1 MFGLFKR
8 SIRGAAA
15 VDERTTIRD
24 ARYVVIDTEL
34 TGLNEKKDSILSFG
48 AVRMRGGRIE
58 IGETFYRLVSPE
70 RPLTAEN
77 VVVHEITPSEVAA
90 KPGIDTVLTEFLE
103 FCGDDILV
111 GHFLTIDLGFLDRAV
126 ERQDRKKA
134 VRNPVIDT
142 FSVHEW
148 LRLRL
153 KDHPYFLPP
162 EEKCRLYEIAKSF
175 GVPVNGA
182 HNALMDAYT
191 TAQIFQRMVP
201 LLQSAGVRDLG
212 DLLKIGRPFEGGESS
227 KLAGEYCNL

>member
-8 SIRGAAA
+8 GIRGAAA
-15 VDERTTIRD
+15 VDGRTGIAE

-111 GHFLTIDLGFLDRAV
+111 GHFLTIDLGFLDQATKRLHG
-126 ERQDRKKA
+126 KT

-162 EEKCRLYEIAKSF
+162 AEQSRLYEIAKSF
-175 GVPVNGA
+175 DVPVNGA

-191 TAQIFQRMVP
+191 TAQIFQKMVP
-201 LLQSAGVRDLG
+201 MLQSAGVRDLG

-227 KLAGEYCNL
+227 KLANEYCSL

>member
-8 SIRGAAA
+8 GRRRSSEVNEHASIS
-15 VDERTTIRD
+15 E

-34 TGLNEKKDSILSFG
+34 TGLNEKNDSILSFG
-48 AVRMRGGRIE
+48 AVRMTGGRIE
-58 IGETFYRLVSPE
+58 LNQTYYRLVGPGT
-70 RPLTAEN
+70 PLTSAN
-77 VVVHEITPSEVAA
+77 VVVHEIMPSEVAA
-90 KPGIDTVLTEFLE
+90 MPGIKTVLGEFRD
-103 FCGDDILV
+103 FCGDAILV
-111 GHFLTIDLGFLDRAV
+111 GHFLSIDLGFLDQEVKRLHGTPL
-126 ERQDRKKA
+126 
-134 VRNPVIDT
+134 RNPVIDT

-162 EEKCRLYEIAKSF
+162 AEKSKLYEIARSF

-201 LLQSAGVRDLG
+201 MLQTAGVRDLG
-212 DLLKIGRPFEGGESS
+212 DLLKIGIPFEGGESA

>member
-1 MFGLFKR
+1 MFELFKR

-15 VDERTTIRD
+15 VDERTGIAE

-34 TGLNEKKDSILSFG
+34 TGLNEKNDSILSFG
-48 AVRMRGGRIE
+48 AVRVRGGRIE
-58 IGETFYRLVSPE
+58 IGETLYRLVSPE

-90 KPGIDTVLTEFLE
+90 KPGIDTVLMEFLE

-111 GHFLTIDLGFLDRAV
+111 GHFLTIDLGFLDRATK
-126 ERQDRKKA
+126 RLNGKP

-162 EEKCRLYEIAKSF
+162 AEKCRLHEIAKSF
-175 GVPVNGA
+175 DVPVNGA

-191 TAQIFQRMVP
+191 TAQIFQRMMP
-201 LLQSAGVRDLG
+201 MLQSAGVRDLG
-212 DLLKIGRPFEGGESS
+212 DLLMIGRPFEGGESS

>member
-8 SIRGAAA
+8 RVRGAAA
-15 VDERTTIRD
+15 VDGRTGITD
-24 ARYVVIDTEL
+24 ARYVAIDTEL
-34 TGLNEKKDSILSFG
+34 TGLNEKEDSILSFG

-58 IGETFYRLVSPE
+58 IGETFYRLVSPA

-77 VVVHEITPSEVAA
+77 VVVHEITPSDVAA

-111 GHFLTIDLGFLDRAV
+111 GHFLSIDLGFLDRAT
-126 ERQDRKKA
+126 RRLFGTS

-162 EEKCRLYEIAKSF
+162 AEKSKLYDIAKSF

-201 LLQSAGVRDLG
+201 MLQSAGARDIG
-212 DLLKIGRPFEGGESS
+212 DLLKIGIPFEGGESA
-227 KLAGEYCNL
+227 KLAGEFCNL

>member
-8 SIRGAAA
+8 KVRGAAA
-15 VDERTTIRD
+15 IDGRTGITE

-48 AVRMRGGRIE
+48 AVRVREGRIE

-70 RPLTAEN
+70 GPLTAEN
-77 VVVHEITPSEVAA
+77 VVVHEITPSDVAA
-90 KPGIDTVLTEFLE
+90 KPGIDTVLTEFLD

-111 GHFLTIDLGFLDRAV
+111 GHFMSIDLGFLDRAA
-126 ERQDRKKA
+126 RRLSGTF

-162 EEKCRLYEIAKSF
+162 AENCKLYDIAKSF

-201 LLQSAGVRDLG
+201 MLQSAGVRDLG
-212 DLLKIGRPFEGGESS
+212 DLLKIGIPFEGGESR